1 VRQKGVEP
9 ARLDRGKIGRRA
21 DRVWV
26 VGRHDVLCSNCAA
39 RTKDRAMPPRPAIPD
54 GKTYDEI
61 EIGDSFS
68 VTRMI
73 TGADIDR
80 YAEWTQDYN
89 PMHMD
94 DAYAAKT
101 KFGSRVAHGPITLG
115 MIAPVIGM
123 NLPGPGCILM
133 TLNSEFKKP
142 VKPGDTITARAE
154 VIRKFDDKRYIELA
168 LRYTNQRGEDVI
180 VGSAKVKPRVAR

>member
-1 VRQKGVEP
+1 
-9 ARLDRGKIGRRA
+9 
-21 DRVWV
+21 
-26 VGRHDVLCSNCAA
+26 
-39 RTKDRAMPPRPAIPD
+39 MPPSKREIPE
-54 GKTYDEI
+54 GKTYDQI
-61 EIGDSFS
+61 KIGDSAQY
-68 VTRMI
+68 TRTI
-73 TGADIDR
+73 TGEDIDR
-80 YAEWTQDYN
+80 YAEWTDDYN

-101 KFGSRVAHGPITLG
+101 RFGSRVAHGPIAMG

-133 TLNSEFKKP
+133 TLNAEFKKP

-154 VIRKFDDKRYIELA
+154 VTAKHEDKRYIDLA

-180 VGSAKVKPRVAR
+180 VGSAKVKPRVVK

>member
-1 VRQKGVEP
+1 MP
-9 ARLDRGKIGRRA
+9 APKRE
-21 DRVWV
+21 
-26 VGRHDVLCSNCAA
+26 
-39 RTKDRAMPPRPAIPD
+39 IPE
-54 GKTYDEI
+54 GKTYEQI
-61 EIGDSFS
+61 EIGDSAHY
-68 VTRMI
+68 TRTI
-73 TGADIDR
+73 TGEDIDR
-80 YAEWTQDYN
+80 YAEWTEDYN

-101 KFGSRVAHGPITLG
+101 KFGSRVAHGPIAMG

-133 TLNSEFKKP
+133 TLNAEFKKP

-154 VIRKFDDKRYIELA
+154 VTAKHEDKRYIDLA

-180 VGSAKVKPRVAR
+180 VGSAKVKPRVVK

>member
-1 VRQKGVEP
+1 MP
-9 ARLDRGKIGRRA
+9 APKRE
-21 DRVWV
+21 
-26 VGRHDVLCSNCAA
+26 
-39 RTKDRAMPPRPAIPD
+39 IPE

-61 EIGDSFS
+61 GIGDSAQY
-68 VTRMI
+68 TRTI
-73 TGADIDR
+73 TGEDIDR
-80 YAEWTQDYN
+80 YAEWTDDYN

-94 DAYAAKT
+94 DDYAART
-101 KFGSRVAHGPITLG
+101 RFGSRVAHGPITMG

-133 TLNSEFKKP
+133 TLNAEFKKP

-154 VIRKFDDKRYIELA
+154 VIAKHEDKRYVDLA

-180 VGSAKVKPRVAR
+180 VGSAKVKPRVVKTPG

>member
-1 VRQKGVEP
+1 
-9 ARLDRGKIGRRA
+9 
-21 DRVWV
+21 
-26 VGRHDVLCSNCAA
+26 
-39 RTKDRAMPPRPAIPD
+39 MPPRPAIPD

-68 VTRMI
+68 VTRTI

-154 VIRKFDDKRYIELA
+154 VIGKFDDKRYIELA